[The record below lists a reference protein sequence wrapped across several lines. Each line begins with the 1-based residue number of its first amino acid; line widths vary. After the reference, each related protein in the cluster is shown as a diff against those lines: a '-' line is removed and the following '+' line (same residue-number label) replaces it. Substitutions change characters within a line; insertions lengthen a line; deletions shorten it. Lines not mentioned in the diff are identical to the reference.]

1 MDYRPKLYHY
11 RNGFYRDRRTDI
23 LNEIID
29 RVILPDVGDALLD
42 FLVIREMGKC
52 EYEMVILTKRFNSH
66 DVLFNEIYHLVED
79 LLMWYDIS
87 DFGNFKIRVEGD
99 GNDRGLT
106 YFDLLGWTLSHNRG
120 FREGPN
126 HTHRRYNEVMVHMK
140 EKMKQEQREYNEKM
154 ERALGGGRMFY
165 ENTDPID
172 QIVIHK
178 PEKKGFVRKVKDYF
192 LNL

>member
-1 MDYRPKLYHY
+1 MDYKPKLYHY

-87 DFGNFKIRVEGD
+87 EFGNFKIRVEGD
-99 GNDRGLT
+99 GNNHPLT
-106 YFDLLGWTLSHNRG
+106 YFDLLGWVLRNSRG
-120 FREGPN
+120 FRGGTN
-126 HTHRRYNEVMVHMK
+126 HTHRRYNEVVEHMN
-140 EKMKQEQREYNEKM
+140 EKMRQERHEYNEKM

-165 ENTDPID
+165 ENTDPI
-172 QIVIHK
+172 VIPK

-192 LNL
+192 LNLLP

>member
-87 DFGNFKIRVEGD
+87 EFGNFKIRVEGD
-99 GNDRGLT
+99 GNNHPLT
-106 YFDLLGWTLSHNRG
+106 YFDLLGWVLRNSRG
-120 FREGPN
+120 FRGGTN
-126 HTHRRYNEVMVHMK
+126 HTHRRYNEVVEHMN
-140 EKMKQEQREYNEKM
+140 EKMRQERHEYNEKM

-165 ENTDPID
+165 ENTDPI
-172 QIVIHK
+172 VIPK

-192 LNL
+192 LNLLP

>member
-1 MDYRPKLYHY
+1 MEYKPKLYHY

-23 LNEIID
+23 LNDIID
-29 RVILPDVGDALLD
+29 RVVLPDVGDALLD
-42 FLVIREMGKC
+42 FLVIREMGKR
-52 EYEMVILTKRFNSH
+52 EYEMVVLTKRFNSI
-66 DVLFNEIYHLVED
+66 DVLYHEIYNLVED
-79 LLMWYDIS
+79 VLAWYDIS

-106 YFDLLGWTLSHNRG
+106 YFDLLGWVLRNSRG
-120 FREGPN
+120 FRNGPN
-126 HTHRRYNEVMVHMK
+126 HTHRRYDEVVVHMK

-165 ENTDPID
+165 ENTDPI
-172 QIVIHK
+172 VIPK

-192 LNL
+192 LNLFYV

>member
-1 MDYRPKLYHY
+1 MEYKPKLYHY

-23 LNEIID
+23 LNDIID
-29 RVILPDVGDALLD
+29 RVVLPDVGDALLD
-42 FLVIREMGKC
+42 FLVIREMGKR
-52 EYEMVILTKRFNSH
+52 EYEMVVLTKRFNSTE
-66 DVLFNEIYHLVED
+66 VLFHEIYNLVED

-106 YFDLLGWTLSHNRG
+106 YFDLLGWVLRNSRG
-120 FREGPN
+120 FRNGSN
-126 HTHRRYNEVMVHMK
+126 HTHRRYDEVVVHMK

-165 ENTDPID
+165 ENTDPI
-172 QIVIHK
+172 VIHK

>member
-1 MDYRPKLYHY
+1 MEYKPKLYQY

-23 LNEIID
+23 LNDIID
-29 RVILPDVGDALLD
+29 RVVLPDVGDALLD
-42 FLVIREMGKC
+42 FLVIREMGKSN
-52 EYEMVILTKRFNSH
+52 YEMVVLTKRFNST
-66 DVLFNEIYHLVED
+66 DVLYHEIYNLVED
-79 LLMWYDIS
+79 VLAWYDIS

-106 YFDLLGWTLSHNRG
+106 YFDLLGWTLCRNRG
-120 FREGPN
+120 FRGGPN

-165 ENTDPID
+165 ENTDPI
-172 QIVIHK
+172 VIHR
-178 PEKKGFVRKVKDYF
+178 PEKQGFVLKVKDFF
-192 LNL
+192 LNLLHV

>member
-1 MDYRPKLYHY
+1 MEYKPKLYHY

-23 LNEIID
+23 LNDIID
-29 RVILPDVGDALLD
+29 RVVLPYVGDALLD
-42 FLVIREMGKC
+42 FLVIREMGKR
-52 EYEMVILTKRFNSH
+52 EYEMVVLTKRFNSTE
-66 DVLFNEIYHLVED
+66 VLFHEIYNLVED

-106 YFDLLGWTLSHNRG
+106 YFDLLGWVLRNSRG
-120 FREGPN
+120 FRNGPN
-126 HTHRRYNEVMVHMK
+126 HTHRRYDEVVVHMK

-154 ERALGGGRMFY
+154 ERALCGGRMFY
-165 ENTDPID
+165 ENTDP
-172 QIVIHK
+172 IVIHK

>member
-1 MDYRPKLYHY
+1 MEYKPKLYHY

-23 LNEIID
+23 LNDIID
-29 RVILPDVGDALLD
+29 RVVLPDVGDALLD
-42 FLVIREMGKC
+42 FLVIREMGKR
-52 EYEMVILTKRFNSH
+52 EYEMVVLTKRFNSTE
-66 DVLFNEIYHLVED
+66 VLFHEIYNLIED

-106 YFDLLGWTLSHNRG
+106 YFDLLGWVLRNSRG
-120 FREGPN
+120 FRNGPN
-126 HTHRRYNEVMVHMK
+126 HTHRRYDEVVVHMK

-165 ENTDPID
+165 ENTDPI
-172 QIVIHK
+172 VIHK

>member
-1 MDYRPKLYHY
+1 MEYKPKLYHY

-23 LNEIID
+23 LNDIID
-29 RVILPDVGDALLD
+29 RVVLPDVGDALLD
-42 FLVIREMGKC
+42 FLVIREMGKSN
-52 EYEMVILTKRFNSH
+52 YEMVVLTKRFNST
-66 DVLFNEIYHLVED
+66 DVLYHEIYNLVED
-79 LLMWYDIS
+79 VLAWYDIS

-106 YFDLLGWTLSHNRG
+106 YFDLLGWALCRNRG
-120 FREGPN
+120 FRGGPS

-165 ENTDPID
+165 ENTDPI
-172 QIVIHK
+172 VIHR
-178 PEKKGFVRKVKDYF
+178 PEKQGFVLKVKDFF
-192 LNL
+192 LNLLHV

>member
-1 MDYRPKLYHY
+1 MEYKPKLYHY

-23 LNEIID
+23 LNDIID
-29 RVILPDVGDALLD
+29 RVVLPDVGDALLD
-42 FLVIREMGKC
+42 FLVIREMGKR
-52 EYEMVILTKRFNSH
+52 EYEMVVLTKRFNSTE
-66 DVLFNEIYHLVED
+66 VLFHEIYNLVED

-106 YFDLLGWTLSHNRG
+106 YFDLLGWVLRNSRG
-120 FREGPN
+120 FRNGPN
-126 HTHRRYNEVMVHMK
+126 HTHRRYDEVVVHMK

-165 ENTDPID
+165 ENTDPI
-172 QIVIHK
+172 VIHK

>member
-106 YFDLLGWTLSHNRG
+106 YFDLLGWVLRNSRG
-120 FREGPN
+120 FRNGPN
-126 HTHRRYNEVMVHMK
+126 HTHRRYDEVVVHMK

-165 ENTDPID
+165 ENTDPI
-172 QIVIHK
+172 VIHK